1 MVNQNPEVILRR
13 YDLLV
18 EEIKRSID
26 DINKRLNKIS
36 SDHEELRK
44 KPDVPN
50 EYQEFKYF
58 LNGKMKSVLDS
69 IESFSIQIKD
79 VRNQLLQEVSRN
91 EKERLDKTDDKI
103 KIKEILYYL
112 EEHKKD
118 FTHKMNGLGDSISQ
132 SSTSVKDYATR
143 SIEKLKQELSVSPSS
158 ILETNNS
165 ILRKIE
171 ECKMDCSNSMLKLS
185 NFETQFTLFQRKL
198 ENLEIRIKK
207 FELEKQ
213 G

>member
-13 YDLLV
+13 YDLLI
-18 EEIKRSID
+18 EEIRRSID
-26 DINKRLNKIS
+26 DINRRLNQIS
-36 SDHEELRK
+36 VQHEELRQ
-44 KPDVPN
+44 KPNIPV
-50 EYQEFKYF
+50 EYQDFKSF
-58 LNGKMKSVLDS
+58 LNDKMKSVLETIDG
-69 IESFSIQIKD
+69 FSNQVKD
-79 VRNQLLQEVSRN
+79 VKLQLYQEVSRN
-91 EKERLDKTDDKI
+91 EKERLEKCDDRI

-112 EEHKKD
+112 EEQKKD
-118 FTHKMNGLGDSISQ
+118 FTQKINGLGDSISQ
-132 SSTSVKDYATR
+132 SSSAVKDFSSR
-143 SIEKLKQELSVSPSS
+143 SIEKLKQEISVSPSS
-158 ILETNNS
+158 ILETNNN

-171 ECKMDCSNSMLKLS
+171 ECKMDCSNAMLKLS